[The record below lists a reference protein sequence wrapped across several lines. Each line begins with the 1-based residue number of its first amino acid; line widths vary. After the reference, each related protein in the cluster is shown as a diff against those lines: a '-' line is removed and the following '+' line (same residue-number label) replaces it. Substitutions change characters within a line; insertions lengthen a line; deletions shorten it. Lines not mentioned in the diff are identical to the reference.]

1 MPSLWNA
8 WKISVRTA
16 PFPSQTRG
24 SGASCSQGEGRKG
37 KRRVQ
42 ERVMDM
48 YNWEQDLYT
57 NGWRGTFPHKLR
69 IFTCPLKL
77 VGLGRTDAIVTKS
90 PPWKRRLL
98 FPIIL
103 RGNSTEAVKTLPGNM
118 KTLWVS
124 QRDVRRMQG
133 VRLPE
138 KVLPSLVKIGALT
151 PVSPKSNV
159 LRQSRWAMWERNCTD
174 QLSLSM

>member
-8 WKISVRTA
+8 WKISVQTA
-16 PFPSQTRG
+16 PFPSQTRE

-37 KRRVQ
+37 KRKVMDMK

-69 IFTCPLKL
+69 ILTCPLKL
-77 VGLGRTDAIVTKS
+77 VGLGRTDAIATKN

-103 RGNSTEAVKTLPGNM
+103 GGNSTEAVKTLPGNT
-118 KTLWVS
+118 KTLNLTEGCTE
-124 QRDVRRMQG
+124 DVRGQAPR
-133 VRLPE
+133 E
-138 KVLPSLVKIGALT
+138 GASIT
-151 PVSPKSNV
+151 
-159 LRQSRWAMWERNCTD
+159 C
-174 QLSLSM
+174 

>member
-16 PFPSQTRG
+16 PFPSQARET
-24 SGASCSQGEGRKG
+24 GATCSQREGRKG

-48 YNWEQDLYT
+48 YNCEQDLYT
-57 NGWRGTFPHKLR
+57 SGWRGTFPHKLR
-69 IFTCPLKL
+69 IFTCLLKL
-77 VGLGRTDAIVTKS
+77 VGLGRTDAIVTKT

-98 FPIIL
+98 FPIKL
-103 RGNSTEAVKTLPGNM
+103 GGNSTEVVKTLLE
-118 KTLWVS
+118 TRRLWVS
-124 QRDVRRMQG
+124 QKDVRKMPG

-138 KVLPSLVKIGALT
+138 KVPPSLVKIGALA
-151 PVSPKSNV
+151 PVRSKSNV
-159 LRQSRWAMWERNCTD
+159 LRQSRWTMWETVLTN
-174 QLSLSM
+174 